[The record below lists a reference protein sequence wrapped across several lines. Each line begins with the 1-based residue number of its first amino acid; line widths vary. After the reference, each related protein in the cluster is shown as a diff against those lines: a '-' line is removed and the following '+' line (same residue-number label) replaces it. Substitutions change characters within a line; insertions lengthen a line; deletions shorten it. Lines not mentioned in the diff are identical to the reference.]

1 MRKAYG
7 GAYIAM
13 NSKRMGADFVFAW
26 PIAELAV
33 MGAEGA
39 VAILKKHEIEE
50 NPDCKDALVQKYKET
65 YLNPYIAAE
74 RGYIDEIIVPDDTR
88 VRIASVIEMLKDK
101 TETVLWKK
109 HGNIPL

>member
-1 MRKAYG
+1 MK
-7 GAYIAM
+7 
-13 NSKRMGADFVFAW
+13 SKRMVAYIVFAW

-39 VAILKKHEIEE
+39 VAVLKRHEIEE
-50 NPDCKDALVQKYKET
+50 NPNCRNELVREYEEK

-74 RGYIDEIIVPDDTR
+74 RGYVDEIIAPEDTR
-88 VRIASVIEMLKDK
+88 ARIVATIEMLKDK
-101 TETVLWKK
+101 LGTMSWKK